1 MKQLIVLL
9 WIMFGA
15 SIISAQQEIILK
27 SNVTDVLVGRY
38 SIGLEKGL
46 NESLSFGIEFDY
58 LSRDVF
64 LESIHPWYEE
74 QLSTRKKG
82 VIFEPQLR
90 WYPNGICLKGSYVS
104 FAGFFGIAVYEPYS
118 GELNNRDWSSIGAS
132 LHIGHQILLGRFIL
146 DGYLG
151 GTLADDDYPGPYFES
166 TALFPPLDGLRIS
179 GGLRCGLSF

>member
-1 MKQLIVLL
+1 MRQFIVLL
-9 WIMFGA
+9 WILFGA
-15 SIISAQQEIILK
+15 TIISAQQEIVLK
-27 SNVTDVLVGRY
+27 SNVTDLLVGRY

-64 LESIHPWYEE
+64 LESDHPWYEP
-74 QLSTRKKG
+74 LSTRKKG

-90 WYPNGICLKGSYVS
+90 WYPNGRCLKGFYAS

-118 GELNNRDWSSIGAS
+118 GELNNRDWSTIGAS
-132 LHIGHQILLGRFIL
+132 LYIGRQILLGRFIL
-146 DGYLG
+146 DGYFG
-151 GTLADDDYPGPYFES
+151 GTWADDDYPGPYYES
-166 TALFPPLDGLRIS
+166 RALFPAPDGLRFS

>member
-1 MKQLIVLL
+1 MNRHFILALSFLITT
-9 WIMFGA
+9 F
-15 SIISAQQEIILK
+15 SIGQSSTMLNLELTNTSAAHQEIVLK
-27 SNVTDVLVGRY
+27 SNVTDLLVGRY

-64 LESIHPWYEE
+64 LASYHPWDYEE
-74 QLSTRKKG
+74 LSTRKKG

-90 WYPNGICLKGSYVS
+90 WYPNGRCLKGLYAS

-118 GELNNRDWSSIGAS
+118 GELNNLDWSSIGAS

-146 DGYLG
+146 DGYFWWNLG
-151 GTLADDDYPGPYFES
+151 
-166 TALFPPLDGLRIS
+166 R
-179 GGLRCGLSF
+179 

>member
-1 MKQLIVLL
+1 MRQFIILL
-9 WIMFGA
+9 WIILGA
-15 SIISAQQEIILK
+15 SIISAQQEIVLK
-27 SNVTDVLVGRY
+27 SNVTDLLVGRY

-64 LESIHPWYEE
+64 LASYHPWDYEE
-74 QLSTRKKG
+74 LSTRKKG

-90 WYPNGICLKGSYVS
+90 WYPNGRCLKGLYAS

-118 GELNNRDWSSIGAS
+118 GELNNLDWSSIGAS

-146 DGYLG
+146 DGYFG
-151 GTLADDDYPGPYFES
+151 GTWADDDYPDSYYES
-166 TALFPPLDGLRIS
+166 RALFPPLDGLRFS